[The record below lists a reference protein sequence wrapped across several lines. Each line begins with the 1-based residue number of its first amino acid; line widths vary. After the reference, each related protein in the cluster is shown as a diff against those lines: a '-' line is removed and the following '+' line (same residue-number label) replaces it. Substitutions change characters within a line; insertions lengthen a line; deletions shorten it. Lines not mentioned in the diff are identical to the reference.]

1 MRFFKPSLILFIF
14 FSLIYAIN
22 LSTHV
27 FGGDV
32 GDFLYSIYN
41 FTYPHPPGYPL
52 YTILGILFSLLPLP
66 QSFAWKVGLISVI
79 SSALAVV
86 VFYKISYFFTKN
98 ILISFISALILGT
111 YSTFWL
117 YAELS
122 EVFALHSLLLL
133 LLLYIS
139 LLYQKYKT
147 TRLFYLLCFIGGL
160 SLAHHLVIV
169 LLFPSLALLVFY
181 RNLSFLK
188 QLRVVLRGFLFTLI
202 GLVPYIY
209 IPIASYFGGETIWT
223 RVTSPETFIRY
234 ILRLDYGYIPG
245 TIDTINRLLSLKQY
259 ALDIFVELT
268 PPVVFFI
275 LLGIISLI
283 LRKQY
288 LLLFTFLLAIFLFG
302 PFFVMY
308 VSTPMYSSFQHGVIE
323 RFYQNS
329 AILLLL
335 FFPMGLLEFIKAI
348 NIFILSYL
356 QEKKRISVYN
366 IAIIALFGLIPLM
379 LFINNFPKTNLRG
392 IMIGENL
399 GRDMISNLP
408 HKSVL
413 FLYGDSIL
421 FNTKFVQTA
430 FHIRRDVDL
439 INLARL
445 DTSQVLEEEID
456 RAKKEYPKEQNP
468 LIPALIS
475 MHKKR
480 EVFSVAEILSSE
492 FKKRGYHWRPY
503 GLVYQL
509 VSSTQEMAKERYAQ
523 QQMRLLSNLHY
534 KKKSDLT
541 LAERNLTIAEFPVM
555 YAIAYGFSGKYIIL
569 KYNDMELANL
579 FYDIALKI
587 HPEERTSL
595 VGKGTYFL
603 AKGECEK
610 ALSAFQTVVGGDPA
624 YAHGYVLLYITYNSC
639 NKDQKRAENIAKV
652 YEQKFGKSLKE
663 EIKSLVQ

>member
-1 MRFFKPSLILFIF
+1 MRFIKPSLILFLFFIF
-14 FSLIYAIN
+14 VYTLN
-22 LSTHV
+22 LSDHV

-52 YTILGILFSLLPLP
+52 YTLLGILFSFFPLS
-66 QSFAWKVGLISVI
+66 QSFTWKVGLISAV

-86 VFYKISYFFTKN
+86 VFYKISYFLTKN
-98 ILISFISALILGT
+98 TLIGFISALILGT

-122 EVFALHSLLLL
+122 EVFAMHSFFLL
-133 LLLYIS
+133 LLLYIT

-147 TRLFYLLCFIGGL
+147 TRLFYLLCFVGGL
-160 SLAHHLVIV
+160 TLAHHLVIV

-181 RNLSFLK
+181 KNLSL
-188 QLRVVLRGFLFTLI
+188 LRQFKVILRGVLFALI
-202 GLVPYIY
+202 GLLPYLY
-209 IPIASYFGGETIWT
+209 IPFASFFGGETLWT
-223 RVTSPETFIRY
+223 KVNSIESFIRY
-234 ILRLDYGYIPG
+234 ILRLDYGYMPG
-245 TIDTINRLLSLKQY
+245 AIDTINRFLSLKQY
-259 ALDIFVELT
+259 VFDIFVELT
-268 PPVVFFI
+268 PPVIFFV
-275 LLGIISLI
+275 LLGLISLI
-283 LRKQY
+283 LRKHY
-288 LLLFTFLLAIFLFG
+288 LLFFSFLLAIFLFG

-335 FFPMGLLEFIKAI
+335 LFPIGFLEFITII
-348 NIFILSYL
+348 NAFILSRL
-356 QEKKRISVYN
+356 PEKSRIKSYN
-366 IAIIALFGLIPLM
+366 LAIITLFGIIPLT

-399 GRDMISNLP
+399 GRDIISNLP
-408 HKSVL
+408 QKSVL
-413 FLYGDSIL
+413 FLYGDSIF

-430 FHIRRDVDL
+430 FHIREDVDI

-445 DTSQVLEEEID
+445 NTSQLLESEIKH
-456 RAKKEYPKEQNP
+456 AKKEYPKEKNP
-468 LIPALIS
+468 LVPALIS

-480 EVFSVAEILSSE
+480 EVFSLTEILSSE
-492 FKKRGYHWRPY
+492 FKKKGYHWRPY

-509 VSSTQEMAKERYAQ
+509 VSPTQEMEKERYAK
-523 QQMRLLSNLHY
+523 QQMRLLSNLNY

-541 LAERNLTIAEFPVM
+541 LAERNLTIAEFPVL
-555 YAIAYGFSGKYIIL
+555 YAVAYGFSGKYILL

-579 FYDIALKI
+579 FYDKALAI
-587 HPEERTSL
+587 HPEEKTSL

-603 AKGECEK
+603 AKRDCAK
-610 ALSAFQTVVGGDPA
+610 ALSAFQTVVAGDPA
-624 YAHGYVLLYITYNSC
+624 YAQGYVLLYVTYTSC
-639 NKDQKRAENIAKV
+639 VKNEKHAEDIARV
-652 YEQKFGKSLKE
+652 YEQKFGKPLKE
-663 EIKSLVQ
+663 DVRALVQ

>member
-1 MRFFKPSLILFIF
+1 MRFSSPILILFSF
-14 FSLIYAIN
+14 FFILYTYN
-22 LSTHV
+22 LSNHV

-32 GDFLYSIYN
+32 GDFLYSTYN

-52 YTILGILFSLLPLP
+52 YTLFGILFSLLPLP
-66 QSFAWKVGLISVI
+66 QSFTWKVGLISAI
-79 SSALAVV
+79 SSAFAVV
-86 VFYKISYFFTKN
+86 VFYKILYFLTKN
-98 ILISFISALILGT
+98 ALISFICALILGT

-117 YAELS
+117 YAEIS
-122 EVFALHSLLLL
+122 EVFALHSLFLL
-133 LLLYIS
+133 LLLYLA

-147 TRLFYLLCFIGGL
+147 TRLFYLLCLIGGL
-160 SLAHHLVIV
+160 SLAHHLIIV
-169 LLFPSLALLVFY
+169 LLFPTIVLLVFY
-181 RNLSFLK
+181 KNLSFLK
-188 QLRVVLRGFLFTLI
+188 QWRVILRGFLLALTGLI
-202 GLVPYIY
+202 PYLY
-209 IPIASYFGGETIWT
+209 IPFASYFGGETLWT
-223 RVTSPETFIRY
+223 KVTSLESFVRY
-234 ILRLDYGYIPG
+234 ILRLDYGYTPG
-245 TIDTINRLLSLKQY
+245 TIETINRFLSLKQY

-268 PPVVFFI
+268 PPVIFFI
-275 LLGIISLI
+275 LIGIISLI

-288 LLLFTFLLAIFLFG
+288 LLLFSLLLAIFLFG

-335 FFPMGLLEFIKAI
+335 FFPLGVLEFIKVI
-348 NIFILSYL
+348 NLFVLSHL
-356 QEKKRISVYN
+356 QEEKRIRFYN
-366 IAIIALFGLIPLM
+366 LAIILLFGIIPIT

-408 HKSVL
+408 HNSVI

-421 FNTKFVQTA
+421 FNTKFIQTA
-430 FHIRRDVDL
+430 FNIRRDVDI

-445 DTSQVLEEEID
+445 NTSQLLEEEIK
-456 RAKKEYPKEQNP
+456 RAKREYPKEKNP

-509 VSSTQEMAKERYAQ
+509 VSPTQEMEKEKYVQ
-523 QQMRLLSNLHY
+523 QQMQLLANLNF
-534 KKKSDLT
+534 KKKSDLR
-541 LAERNLTIAEFPVM
+541 LAERNLTIAEFSVM
-555 YAIAYGFSGKYIIL
+555 YAIAYGFSGKYILL
-569 KYNDMELANL
+569 KYNDMTLANL
-579 FYDIALKI
+579 FYDKALEI
-587 HPEERTSL
+587 HPEEKTSL

-603 AKGECEK
+603 TNGMCEK
-610 ALSAFQTVVGGDPA
+610 ALSAFQTVVEGDPA
-624 YAHGYVLLYITYNSC
+624 YAHGYVLLYVAYNSC
-639 NKDQKRAENIAKV
+639 SKDQKRAENVARIYK
-652 YEQKFGKSLKE
+652 QKFGTPLKE
-663 EIKSLVQ
+663 EVKSLLQ